1 MEKSINHIRYAKKA
15 KPLMQ
20 INYCK
25 GAICMKEVK
34 VVAKRVIS
42 NKDKSSDE
50 QRLLATFKK
59 VKRMECPCCGET
71 MYLNENVWRCQ
82 NCAYCISQE
91 RMPNGEIFWFCDGYE
106 RFMNVQPGFTTRT
119 GKWICI
125 SCGWINDV
133 TENDIDK

>member
-1 MEKSINHIRYAKKA
+1 
-15 KPLMQ
+15 
-20 INYCK
+20 
-25 GAICMKEVK
+25 MKEVK

-42 NKDKSSDE
+42 NKDKFSDE

-59 VKRMECPCCGET
+59 VKRMECPCCGGT

-91 RMPNGEIFWFCDGYE
+91 RMPNGEIFWFCDGCE

-133 TENDIDK
+133 TENNIDK